1 MLSAYFGGYLIDLLG
16 SNRKVFLVSSLLPAI
31 TFIAGLVVYENT
43 DDVSKRNKT
52 LNTWSTTRYNLAK
65 VSKFLRRPVVFKP
78 VIFIFLVVVAP
89 GTSDALFFYRSDV
102 LKMSSQALADI
113 NVCMSIATITGVWTY
128 TLLLKTVRFKTLM
141 VWVTVLLALVQGSNI
156 LLAQG
161 RTRAVLLTPEQFTFI
176 N

>member
-1 MLSAYFGGYLIDLLG
+1 MSLRIKFIFLLS
-16 SNRKVFLVSSLLPAI
+16 
-31 TFIAGLVVYENT
+31 T
-43 DDVSKRNKT
+43 
-52 LNTWSTTRYNLAK
+52 
-65 VSKFLRRPVVFKP
+65 
-78 VIFIFLVVVAP
+78 IFLVVVAP

-161 RTRAVLLTPEQFTFI
+161 RTRAVLLTPEKFTFI